1 MCSGEIGTT
10 SDISSRVGELA
21 ALAPEVLVVV
31 VEVVQAGTGL
41 AVAIVTVVVLVGL
54 WLLW

>member
-21 ALAPEVLVVV
+21 ALAPEVLVVLV
-31 VEVVQAGTGL
+31 VVVQAGTGL

>member
-21 ALAPEVLVVV
+21 ALAPEVLVLVV
-31 VEVVQAGTGL
+31 VVQAGTGL